1 MLLKRWLELKSFSSD
16 GYIPLREWE
25 IGGNA
30 RWSIAHEAGIPV
42 EMVRNVPWGMQPK
55 VAQHQLTVP
64 PPFPQMEFKQQK
76 AVQIC
81 STTMQPAAEVTT
93 NLYDTVLISTL
104 LVVSFALG
112 IGMGHGL
119 FASKKKTS

>member
-1 MLLKRWLELKSFSSD
+1 MLLNRWLELKSFSSD

-25 IGGNA
+25 IGANA

-42 EMVRNVPWGMQPK
+42 EFVRNVPWGMQPN

-64 PPFPQMEFKQQK
+64 PPFPQIEFKQK